1 MDFSKTIIKDITNSN
16 FEHNTFINAN
26 GDVTVINNNSD
37 FNDKLYFSNDFDE
50 VKIANPIIAGSGE
63 KRTEILIDK
72 TEKLMF
78 YSKNQINKP
87 TIRTYG
93 YFSAFSS
100 IRQPSESSD
109 IAKLE
114 LIEKSNLLKMA
125 TQGYHIKAII
135 ALDIGIICNLGYSPE
150 QCVERCKDLYSNILA
165 FDNYSNVEIV
175 FDTGVTLNSLWIL
188 DSLLKA
194 ESLKL
199 NIDPNVLNYNST
211 MFDSNLNSIKYSV
224 IAFDE
229 LFLELKRKS
238 AWRFEKRL
246 NQKRLSQSDYV
257 KKEINDRLRISFKGD
272 RYI

>member
-50 VKIANPIIAGSGE
+50 VKIADPIIADSGE
-63 KRTEILIDK
+63 KRTKILIDK

-78 YSKNQINKP
+78 YSKNHINMP

-135 ALDIGIICNLGYSPE
+135 ALDIGTILNLGYSPK
-150 QCVERCKDLYSNILA
+150 QCIERCKDLYSNILA
-165 FDNYSNVEIV
+165 LDNYSNVEIV
-175 FDTGVTLNSLWIL
+175 FDTGVTLDSLWIL
-188 DSLLKA
+188 DSLLIAKA
-194 ESLKL
+194 FTEQ
-199 NIDPNVLNYNST
+199 IDPNVLNYNST
-211 MFDSNLNSIKYSV
+211 KFSSNLKYIENSVKV
-224 IAFDE
+224 FDN
-229 LFLELKRKS
+229 LFSELKRNS
-238 AWRFEKRL
+238 AWRFEKC
-246 NQKRLSQSDYV
+246 LSQSDYV
-257 KKEINDRLRISFKGD
+257 KKEINKRLTINLRGD
-272 RYI
+272 EYI